1 MLTVD
6 MELQK
11 KVEGSLEKN
20 LRAFHSAEPMM
31 DRAFVVMMN
40 PKTVKFY
47 RWQERKL

>member
-6 MELQK
+6 MDLQK
-11 KVEGSLEKN
+11 RVEGSLE
-20 LRAFHSAEPMM
+20 RIYEPFIFAEPMM

-47 RWQERKL
+47 QWQERKL